1 RELAALHQLVDERV
15 ILSELLDPALADE
28 VRAGVADVSERDAI
42 VLGERNGDR
51 RTHARGVRIG
61 ARPVVDATVRLLD
74 QVEDPILPAAADRAL
89 AEGRSCEARRD
100 LTRLRAAHAVRNRE
114 ERRLANVRVLIA
126 PSLAPGVGD
135 DGDAADHA
143 SYLR

>member
-1 RELAALHQLVDERV
+1 AERVDVDIRVRSQRTGDHGALWMHLGFLRRELAALHQLVDERV

-100 LTRLRAAHAVRNRE
+100 LTRL
-114 ERRLANVRVLIA
+114 
-126 PSLAPGVGD
+126 
-135 DGDAADHA
+135 
-143 SYLR
+143 